1 MTYMKSV
8 SIHTDGACSGNPGPG
23 GWAAIIVYGKK
34 ELELCGFE
42 PDTTNNR
49 MELTA
54 AVKALEALKEPC
66 RVTLYSDSTYL
77 VSAFNEGWILNW
89 SMHGWK
95 RGKEPVKNSDLF
107 RRLLELSALHVITWV
122 HVKGHAD
129 NEYNNR
135 CDALAVNC
143 YKEHLVA
150 DRDKPYTG
158 VLEETVTSKETY
170 FRGRVFDIEKRQV
183 TLPDGYRS
191 EREIVLH
198 PGGAA
203 IVALD
208 ADNNVYLVRQYRSA
222 AAQAM
227 LEIPAGK
234 LEKGEDPKAAAI
246 RELKEETG
254 LSAAPDK
261 VELLTEVY
269 VSPGYCTEKLYIYF
283 TKCDAEAGDPHRDAG
298 ELLRCEKRPIAEVW
312 IDAVSGRLND
322 AKTVIGICL
331 AKERFFPDSVKS
343 QC

>member
-1 MTYMKSV
+1 MKTV

-23 GWAAIIVYGKK
+23 GWAAIIVYGKR
-34 ELELCGFE
+34 ELELCGYE

-66 RVTLYSDSTYL
+66 RITLYSDSTYL
-77 VSAFNEGWILNW
+77 ISAFNEGWIYNW
-89 SMHGWK
+89 STHGWK
-95 RGKEPVKNSDLF
+95 RGKEEVKNPDLF
-107 RRLLELSALHVITWV
+107 KRLLELSAIHDITWV

-135 CDALAVNC
+135 CDAMAVNC
-143 YKEHLVA
+143 YKEHLAQTGA

-158 VLEETVTSKETY
+158 VLEETIDSRETY
-170 FRGRVFDIEKRQV
+170 FRGRVFDVEKRQISM
-183 TLPDGYRS
+183 PDGYKS

-208 ADNNVYLVRQYRSA
+208 AVGNVFLVRQYRSA
-222 AAQAM
+222 ALQIM

-254 LSAAPDK
+254 LTAEPDK

-269 VSPGYCTEKLYIYF
+269 ATPGYCSEKLYIYF
-283 TKCDAEAGDPHRDAG
+283 TKCDSVAGDPHRDAG
-298 ELLRCEKRPIAEVW
+298 ELLRCETLPFDEAW
-312 IDAVSGRLND
+312 SMAVTGRLND
-322 AKTVIGICL
+322 AKTVIGLCL
-331 AKERFFPDSVKS
+331 AKERLKAADAPVN
-343 QC
+343 